1 MRDLWGQRIFLRS
14 ITYLSLNMLGSRVA
28 GIFKFW
34 VRLRQDY
41 NLFFTKFGIEELLKT
56 KGSVKLRAMP

>member
-1 MRDLWGQRIFLRS
+1 MRDLWGRRIFLRS

-28 GIFKFW
+28 GISKFW

-41 NLFFTKFGIEELLKT
+41 NLFFTKFVIEELLKT